1 MFFKLFLGK
10 ANVIRII
17 IGLHLRQSFDQNGGG
32 GWRFGVGMS
41 KPKVGEFL
49 YQNDCDVNVEHFTQ
63 RHSTCL
69 ASFYKKL
76 RLSFPPPAHPLLQQ
90 GLEKQIG

>member
-1 MFFKLFLGK
+1 
-10 ANVIRII
+10 
-17 IGLHLRQSFDQNGGG
+17 
-32 GWRFGVGMS
+32 MS

-63 RHSTCL
+63 RRSTCL

-90 GLEKQIG
+90 GLEKQTRETDWIGITSF